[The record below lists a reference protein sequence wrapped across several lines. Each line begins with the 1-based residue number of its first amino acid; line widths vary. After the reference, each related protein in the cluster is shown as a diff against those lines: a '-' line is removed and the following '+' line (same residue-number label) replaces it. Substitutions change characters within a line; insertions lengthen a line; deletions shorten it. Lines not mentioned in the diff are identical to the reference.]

1 MTKVEKMESESFTS
15 ERSKTVMTTFD
26 NIITQEENE
35 VITAEENEVVTAEEN
50 EVVTAEENEVVTAE
64 ENEVITAEEN
74 EEELDNNY
82 LVETIIWKNNENI
95 EF

>member
-35 VITAEENEVVTAEEN
+35 VITAEENEVVT
-50 EVVTAEENEVVTAE
+50 VEENEVVTAE